1 MALDATVRARVDANL
16 KEDVE
21 KILSE
26 IGISTS
32 QAITM
37 FMKGIKRE
45 RGIPFELK
53 IPNEETLEA
62 MREIDEGKTEEIT
75 LKEMIEEHTWK
86 NEEDKIALIKMLADK
101 VNK

>member
-1 MALDATVRARVDANL
+1 MALDATVRARIDMDL
-16 KEDVE
+16 KQDVE

-26 IGISTS
+26 IGLSTS
-32 QAITM
+32 QAITI

-62 MREIDEGKTEEIT
+62 MREIDEGITEKVTLEQLKSEAKTC
-75 LKEMIEEHTWK
+75 LS
-86 NEEDKIALIKMLADK
+86 
-101 VNK
+101 

>member
-1 MALDATVRARVDANL
+1 MMALDATVRARIDVEL

-26 IGISTS
+26 IGLSTS
-32 QAITM
+32 QAISM

-62 MREIDEGKTEEIT
+62 MKEIDEAVTEKVTFEQ
-75 LKEMIEEHTWK
+75 LKLEAK
-86 NEEDKIALIKMLADK
+86 KCLD
-101 VNK
+101 

>member
-1 MALDATVRARVDANL
+1 MMSLDATVRARIDADL
-16 KEDVE
+16 KKDVE

-32 QAITM
+32 QAINM

-53 IPNEETLEA
+53 IPNELTRQVIEEA
-62 MREIDEGKTEEIT
+62 RKGINMEEIT
-75 LKEMIEEHTWK
+75 LEEMMEERRSGK
-86 NEEDKIALIKMLADK
+86 C
-101 VNK
+101 

>member
-1 MALDATVRARVDANL
+1 MALDATVRARIDAGL

-26 IGISTS
+26 IGLSTS

-45 RGIPFELK
+45 RGIPMELK
-53 IPNEETLEA
+53 IPNEVTMQVIEDA
-62 MREIDEGKTEEIT
+62 RNGVNMEEIT
-75 LKEMIEEHTWK
+75 LEETIAEHKRDYSK
-86 NEEDKIALIKMLADK
+86 N
-101 VNK
+101 

>member
-1 MALDATVRARVDANL
+1 MALDATVRARIDEDL

-26 IGISTS
+26 IGLSTS

-37 FMKGIKRE
+37 FMKSIKRE

-53 IPNEETLEA
+53 IPNEETLES
-62 MREIDEGKTEEIT
+62 MREIDNGVAEKVT
-75 LKEMIEEHTWK
+75 LEQLKSEAK
-86 NEEDKIALIKMLADK
+86 QCLN
-101 VNK
+101 